1 MREEAFEFRLFSAPQ
16 PGQQPAIQRIKISS
30 PAPPPSSAPGGGFT
44 NPRRPQSCY
53 FSDPEKKK
61 RYAQVAVSGAQV
73 RERATRTRWVSF
85 HHPPLPPSQS
95 IPPKRSGETATKK
108 SYIITWASQ
117 AQHFLGV
124 SFGSAAQPQ
133 RWNAVLPP

>member
-30 PAPPPSSAPGGGFT
+30 PAPQAPAASAGGFT
-44 NPRRPQSCY
+44 IPRRRQSYY
-53 FSDPEKKK
+53 FSDAEKKK

-85 HHPPLPPSQS
+85 HRPPLPFS
-95 IPPKRSGETATKK
+95 IHSTKK
-108 SYIITWASQ
+108 KWRDGDEEKAI
-117 AQHFLGV
+117 
-124 SFGSAAQPQ
+124 
-133 RWNAVLPP
+133 